1 MGADGA
7 DSRVK
12 ELEQHRETLALEAKR
27 AFASFQEEVA
37 EHREFL
43 VVARELAVIDC
54 LTSLAN
60 VAQAN
65 GYVKPT
71 FVAEPCLR
79 VESGRH
85 PMVEA
90 LRDDPYIPFDIA
102 FGDKEGRAKVITGP
116 NMAGKSSCVR
126 AVALMVC
133 MAQMGSFVPASSM
146 TLGIHDAVQTRMGAS
161 DEISRGKST
170 FMVEMTETSDILR
183 TVTPR
188 TLVVLDELGRGTSTF
203 DGVAIAWATLSH
215 LASLDIPTLFVTH
228 YPLLSRLEAEYP
240 TISNWHMAFTEMPG
254 PSGPEITFLYKLR
267 RGLAD
272 ASFGIWCARLA
283 GLPDALLER
292 AQEKSER
299 MREETRDRGRAA
311 VAKYLRAL
319 VGGDLSAAEKMEGAM
334 AYVDAAGPGGRIEV
348 DT

>member
-1 MGADGA
+1 M
-7 DSRVK
+7 K
-12 ELEQHRETLALEAKR
+12 ELEQHRETLVKKSR
-27 AFASFQEEVA
+27 DAFVEFQMEVA

-43 VVARELAVIDC
+43 TVARQLAVIDC
-54 LTSLAN
+54 LMSLAN
-60 VAQAN
+60 VAQAS

-79 VESGRH
+79 VKSGRH
-85 PMVEA
+85 PMVEM
-90 LRDDPYIPFDIA
+90 LRDDPYVPFDIE
-102 FGDKEGRAKVITGP
+102 FGDEEGRAKVITGP

-126 AVALMVC
+126 AVALLVC
-133 MAQMGSFVPASSM
+133 MAQIGSFVPASSM

-183 TVTPR
+183 SVTPR

-203 DGVAIAWATLSH
+203 DGVAIAYATLSH
-215 LASLDIPTLFVTH
+215 LAKLDIPTLFVTH
-228 YPLLSRLEAEYP
+228 YPLLSRLESEYA
-240 TISNWHMAFTEMPG
+240 TVSNWHMAFTEMPG

-283 GLPDALLER
+283 GLPDAILQR
-292 AQEKSER
+292 AQTKSER
-299 MREETRDRGRAA
+299 MREETRERGRAA
-311 VAKYLRAL
+311 VGRYLKAL
-319 VGGDLSAAEKMEGAM
+319 SNGDLSAAEKLEGAM
-334 AYVDAAGPGGRIEV
+334 AYVDAAGPGGRIDV
-348 DT
+348 TV